1 MAGGYGTESARRA
14 LPSNGSNYSQLVEE
28 GRGEVE
34 EYRQA
39 KLFRLRFRHL
49 ALITVSLPC
58 FAFFFC
64 IIYSFFEHHEWTT
77 RTHCNVWNIAPSISA
92 SIGNFA
98 PQKYVWKTCIALH
111 SAPRLLICQMYHT
124 HMSNIMHRVSWV
136 QQMTLLSCTVSV
148 AEVFSLLL
156 LSIVPSIEDF
166 ALHKLAFGSFLFFS
180 ALYVATSY
188 YLFSTCR
195 NSAPTQ
201 TDKVSLIHKR
211 RLLLINFSSI
221 LAAMYCYWRHNTYCE
236 PGMYSI
242 FSLFE
247 YTVVLSNM
255 AYHFTSYW
263 DFHPV
268 VIDLKMGLGTHA
280 DARYE

>member
-1 MAGGYGTESARRA
+1 MAGGYSGESARRA
-14 LPSNGSNYSQLVEE
+14 LPSGQYSVVGKVEE
-28 GRGEVE
+28 GARGQDC
-34 EYRQA
+34 R
-39 KLFRLRFRHL
+39 LFTLRFRHL

-111 SAPRLLICQMYHT
+111 SGPRLLICQMYHAY
-124 HMSNIMHRVSWV
+124 MAQNMFRASYV
-136 QQMTLLSCTVSV
+136 QQLALFSCTLNV
-148 AEVFSLLL
+148 AEVFSLVF
-156 LSIVPSIEDF
+156 LSLVPSIEDF
-166 ALHKLAFGSFLFFS
+166 ALHKIAFGFFLAFSSLH
-180 ALYVATSY
+180 LLCSY
-188 YLFSTCR
+188 YLFAHCR
-195 NSAPTQ
+195 AMPASQ
-201 TDKVSLIHKR
+201 TDRDSLAYKKYC
-211 RLLLINFSSI
+211 LVTNFISI
-221 LAAMYCYWRHNTYCE
+221 VLAMYCYWRHNTYCE

-263 DFHPV
+263 DFFSV
-268 VIDLKMGLGTHA
+268 SLDLKTGLGPHG
-280 DARYE
+280 DARCE